1 MNFFIEVILPLS
13 LPKTFTYRVSENEF
27 AFIKKGMRVAVPFGK
42 SKIYTALVID
52 LHREEPT
59 LYEAK
64 EIDQILDERP
74 IVNDLQI
81 NHWFWISSYYM
92 CNIGDVYR
100 GALPSALLLESE
112 TIISQNN
119 ETFVDESSLSDDE
132 FLIYEALQSQSSL
145 KIQNIIDIVN
155 KKTVLPVIQKL
166 INKNIISLQEEIQV
180 EYKPKL
186 VKYIRLHE
194 QYQKEENLI
203 ALLDSIK
210 SEKRKNL
217 LLQYFQLQAR
227 ERQPISVKQLTETAQ
242 TSAAI
247 VKALIDKQIFEEY
260 FIQEDRVNFEKN
272 KVENEFSLSVA
283 QQIAFD
289 EIVKSFGEKDVTLLY
304 GVTSSGKTEIYTKLI
319 ENYIALGKQ
328 VLYLLPEIAL
338 TTQLVSRLTKHFG
351 NKVAVF
357 HSKYSNNERVEVWH
371 QVLNSSDKAQVVI
384 GARSALFLPFN
395 NLGLIIV
402 DEEHEQ
408 TFKQQDPAPR
418 YHARDAAIVL
428 ANFHN
433 ATRDN
438 RKASGELGGAKVLLG
453 SATPSIETYY
463 NANSE
468 KFGLVILKERFGKVP
483 MPEIELVDLKD
494 SYFRKKMKGH
504 FSSTLIDEITEAFA
518 NNEQVI
524 LFQNRRGFSPVLECM
539 TCGHVPQCPQC
550 DVSLTYH
557 KYKNQLRCHY
567 CGYTMAKPS
576 NCHVC
581 SSVDL
586 ETKGF
591 GTEQIELE
599 LAELFPQKNIKRM
612 DQDTTR
618 GKYSFEKII
627 DSFKNREIDV
637 LVGTQML
644 AKGLDFDNVSLVGI
658 MNADNMLYHPD
669 FRAFERSFQM
679 MTQVAGR
686 SGRAEKRG
694 KVIIQ
699 TYNPLHNIIQQVTN
713 NDYEGMYKEQLY
725 ERKIY
730 YYPPFYR
737 LIKLTLKHRDF
748 EKLKEGSFW
757 LYQVLQQNLTI
768 PVLGPEE
775 PAIGRIRNEY
785 IRTILIKIPGET
797 SLQGTKKTIQKIL
810 NSFDLVS
817 QYRTIKVTV
826 NVDFY

>member
-1 MNFFIEVILPLS
+1 
-13 LPKTFTYRVSENEF
+13 
-27 AFIKKGMRVAVPFGK
+27 
-42 SKIYTALVID
+42 
-52 LHREEPT
+52 
-59 LYEAK
+59 
-64 EIDQILDERP
+64 
-74 IVNDLQI
+74 
-81 NHWFWISSYYM
+81 
-92 CNIGDVYR
+92 
-100 GALPSALLLESE
+100 
-112 TIISQNN
+112 
-119 ETFVDESSLSDDE
+119 
-132 FLIYEALQSQSSL
+132 
-145 KIQNIIDIVN
+145 
-155 KKTVLPVIQKL
+155 
-166 INKNIISLQEEIQV
+166 
-180 EYKPKL
+180 
-186 VKYIRLHE
+186 
-194 QYQKEENLI
+194 
-203 ALLDSIK
+203 
-210 SEKRKNL
+210 
-217 LLQYFQLQAR
+217 
-227 ERQPISVKQLTETAQ
+227 
-242 TSAAI
+242 
-247 VKALIDKQIFEEY
+247 
-260 FIQEDRVNFEKN
+260 
-272 KVENEFSLSVA
+272 
-283 QQIAFD
+283 
-289 EIVKSFGEKDVTLLY
+289 
-304 GVTSSGKTEIYTKLI
+304 
-319 ENYIALGKQ
+319 

-338 TTQLVSRLTKHFG
+338 TTQLVSRLTQYFG

-357 HSKYSNNERVEVWH
+357 HSKYSNNERVEVWN
-371 QVLNSSDKAQVVI
+371 QVLNISEKAQVVI
-384 GARSALFLPFN
+384 GARSALFLPFS

-402 DEEHEQ
+402 DEEHEP

-428 ANFHN
+428 ANAH
-433 ATRDN
+433 
-438 RKASGELGGAKVLLG
+438 KASQANGQLGGAKVLLG

-463 NANSE
+463 NATSG
-468 KFGLVILKERFGKVP
+468 KFGLVTLRERFGKVP
-483 MPEIELVDLKD
+483 MPEIQLVDLKD

-504 FSSTLIDEITEAFA
+504 FSLTLIENITDAFA
-518 NNEQVI
+518 NGEQVI

-550 DVSLTYH
+550 DVSLTFH

-567 CGYTMAKPS
+567 CGYNMGKPT
-576 NCHVC
+576 NCHIC

-627 DSFKNREIDV
+627 DGFKNREIDV

-725 ERKIY
+725 ERNIY
-730 YYPPFYR
+730 FYPPFYR
-737 LIKLTLKHRDF
+737 LIRLTLKHRDF
-748 EKLKEGSFW
+748 EMLKEGSMW

-785 IRTILIKIPGET
+785 IRTIMIKIPVDI
-797 SLQGTKKTIQKIL
+797 SIQATKKTTQKIL
-810 NSFDLVS
+810 NSFDSVS
-817 QYRTIKVTV
+817 KYRTIKVTV

>member
-1 MNFFIEVILPLS
+1 MNYFIEVIVPLS
-13 LPKTFTYRVSENEF
+13 LPKTFTYKVSESEF
-27 AFIKKGMRVAVPFGK
+27 SFIKKGMRIAVPFGK
-42 SKIYTALVID
+42 NKIYTALVID

-64 EIDQILDERP
+64 EIHQILDENP
-74 IVNDLQI
+74 IVNEFQI
-81 NHWFWISSYYM
+81 NHWFWIASYYM
-92 CNIGDVYR
+92 CTIGDVYR

-119 ETFVDESSLSDDE
+119 ETFVDQTSFTDDE
-132 FLIYEALQSQSSL
+132 FLIYEALQHQSSL
-145 KIQNIIDIVN
+145 NIQNIIDILN

-166 INKNIISLQEEIQV
+166 INKNIISLQEEIQSA
-180 EYKPKL
+180 YKPKL

-194 QYQKEENLI
+194 NYFAEEKLI
-203 ALLDSIK
+203 ALLDSLK

-217 LLQYFQLQAR
+217 VLQYFQLQAQ
-227 ERQPISVKQLTETAQ
+227 EQQPISVKQLTEKTQ
-242 TSAAI
+242 TTVAI
-247 VKALIDKQIFEEY
+247 VKGLVEKGIFEEY

-272 KVENEFSLSVA
+272 KIENELTLSQA
-283 QQIAFD
+283 QQQAFD
-289 EIVKSFGEKDVTLLY
+289 EIVSSFYTKEVSLLL

-319 ENYIALGKQ
+319 ENYIAQGKQ

-338 TTQLVSRLTKHFG
+338 TTQLVARLTKHFG

-357 HSKYSNNERVEVWH
+357 HSKYSNNERVEVWNNVI
-371 QVLNSSDKAQVVI
+371 QNLTSAQIVI

-428 ANFHN
+428 ANAHH
-433 ATRDN
+433 
-438 RKASGELGGAKVLLG
+438 AKVLLG

-463 NANSE
+463 NATSG
-468 KFGLVILKERFGKVP
+468 KFGLITLTERFGKVQ

-504 FSSTLIDEITEAFA
+504 FSTTLIDEITEAFA
-518 NNEQVI
+518 NKEQVI

-557 KYKNQLRCHY
+557 KFKNQLRCHY
-567 CGYTMAKPS
+567 CGYSMAKPT

-599 LAELFPQKNIKRM
+599 LAELFPLKNIKRM

-699 TYNPLHNIIQQVTN
+699 TYNALHNIIQQVTN
-713 NDYEGMYKEQLY
+713 NDYQGMYKEQLY

-748 EKLKEGSFW
+748 EKLKEGSMW

-785 IRTILIKIPGET
+785 IRTIMIKMPVDASI
-797 SLQGTKKTIQKIL
+797 QGTKKTIQKIL

>member
-74 IVNDLQI
+74 IVNELQI

-166 INKNIISLQEEIQV
+166 INKNIISLQEEIQE

-217 LLQYFQLQAR
+217 LLQYFQLQAQ
-227 ERQPISVKQLTETAQ
+227 ERQSISVKQLTETSQ

-260 FIQEDRVNFEKN
+260 FIKEDRVNFEKN
-272 KVENEFSLSVA
+272 KVNNEFSLSVA
-283 QQIAFD
+283 QQTAFD
-289 EIVKSFGEKDVTLLY
+289 EIVKSFGEKDVTLLH

-433 ATRDN
+433 TTRAN
-438 RKASGELGGAKVLLG
+438 PEASGELGGAKVLLG

-468 KFGLVILKERFGKVP
+468 KFGLVILKERFGKVQ

-504 FSSTLIDEITEAFA
+504 FSSTLINEITEAFA

-567 CGYTMAKPS
+567 CGYSMAKPS